1 VRLASASV
9 EPERLARNEATFRRI
24 NEAID
29 AGRQTRDGFVSFV
42 CECSQLGCNDIV
54 ELTLREYEEVRARS
68 RRFFVVRGHE
78 GRAEEVV
85 DSRAH
90 FLIVAKVGAAGEI
103 AERTDPRDPA
113 V

>member
-1 VRLASASV
+1 V

-29 AGRQTRDGFVSFV
+29 AGRQTRDGFVPFV
-42 CECSQLGCNDIV
+42 CECSRLGCNDVV
-54 ELTLREYEEVRARS
+54 ELTLGEYEEVRANS
-68 RRFFVVRGHE
+68 RRFFVLRGHE
-78 GRAEEVV
+78 DPAEEVV

-90 FLIVAKVGAAGEI
+90 FLIVAKVGEAGEI

-113 V
+113 A